1 MSKKILS
8 AYNAID
14 HTLFSKLSQRDK
26 TIYMYRSILRLANGW
41 EPDSQREDIRN
52 ETRSTF
58 QKNKYLTDPEMI
70 NDKIE
75 EARSRMLT
83 ALHYNIPYEKKKYNI
98 PKYQIQMKPPPD
110 PKDES
115 NIC

>member
-1 MSKKILS
+1 MSKKILT

-14 HTLFSKLSQRDK
+14 HTFFSQLSQRNK
-26 TIYMYRSILRLANGW
+26 ALYMYRSILRLANKW
-41 EPDSQREDIRN
+41 ESDSQREDIRY

-58 QKNKYLTDPEMI
+58 QKNKDLTDPQII

-98 PKYQIQMKPPPD
+98 PKHQIQMKPPPD

-115 NIC
+115 GIC

>member
-1 MSKKILS
+1 MSKKILT

-14 HTLFSKLSQRDK
+14 HTYFSQLSQRNK
-26 TIYMYRSILRLANGW
+26 ALYMYRSILRLANKW
-41 EPDSQREDIRN
+41 ESDSQREDIRN

-58 QKNKYLTDPEMI
+58 QKNKDLTDTEII

-115 NIC
+115 GIC